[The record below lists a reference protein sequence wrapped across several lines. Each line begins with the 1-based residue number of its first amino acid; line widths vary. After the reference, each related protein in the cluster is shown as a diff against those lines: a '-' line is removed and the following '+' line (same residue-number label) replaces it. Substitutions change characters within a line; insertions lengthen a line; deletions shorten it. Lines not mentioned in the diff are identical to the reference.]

1 MSYLFKNITETIIKE
16 IDYKYPNIDIAS
28 KSKLFTGVFINY
40 ISSNFFRN
48 KYDNFKV
55 IEIESNNN
63 LYYRIGY
70 SQNKSVNIY
79 DYFGKISPWI
89 SEIDKLETLSNKKII
104 NLELTEDMKSI
115 IFGLKIK
122 NDFLSNVFEENEI
135 KKKLIEIE
143 KKEIVFEIIENLN
156 IANIKHLIKEE
167 NINNIEDINS
177 YFGYNCNIKYLDL
190 NQKGTYFIAKNENSI
205 CGIALIINNPFVYL
219 NESEKSVIDNLSK
232 YKYLSY
238 VNVNKEFLGLNLG
251 VKLIEEIYKH
261 CAENSYVYETSDY
274 TNDGNKYLESK
285 VSDLNEKYRE
295 KLNIIE
301 QKDRKKKELLIYK
314 ESKKGKSFEQIK
326 EIINNNSSKM
336 KIKTS

>member
-1 MSYLFKNITETIIKE
+1 MSYLFKNINESIIEE
-16 IDYKYPNIDIAS
+16 IDNKYPDIDLAT
-28 KSKLFTGVFINY
+28 KSKLFTGVFSNY
-40 ISSNFFRN
+40 LSSNFFRN

-55 IEIESNNN
+55 IEIESNSK

-70 SQNKSVNIY
+70 SQNKSINIY
-79 DYFGKISPWI
+79 DYFGKISPWL
-89 SEIDKLETLSNKKII
+89 SEIDNLENLSNKKIT
-104 NLELTEDMKSI
+104 NLDLTEEMKSI
-115 IFGLKIK
+115 ILKLKQK
-122 NDFLSNVFEENEI
+122 NNFLNNVFEENEI
-135 KKKLIEIE
+135 KQKLIESQ

-156 IANIKHLIKEE
+156 IEDIKKIIKEDD
-167 NINNIEDINS
+167 INNIEDINN

-190 NQKGTYFIAKNENSI
+190 NQRGTYFIAKNENSI

-219 NESEKSVIDNLSK
+219 NESEKSVISDTVN

-251 VKLIEEIYKH
+251 VRLIEEIYKY
-261 CAENSYVYETSDY
+261 CAEKGYIYETSDY

-285 VSDLNEKYRE
+285 VSDLNEKYKER
-295 KLNIIE
+295 LNIIE

-314 ESKKGKSFEQIK
+314 ESKKGKNFEQIK
-326 EIINNNSSKM
+326 EIINNNNSKM

>member
-1 MSYLFKNITETIIKE
+1 MSYLFKNINESIIEE
-16 IDYKYPNIDIAS
+16 IDNKYPDIDLAI
-28 KSKLFTGVFINY
+28 KSKLFTGVFSNY
-40 ISSNFFRN
+40 LSSNFFRN

-55 IEIESNNN
+55 IEIESNNT

-70 SQNKSVNIY
+70 SQNKSINIY
-79 DYFGKISPWI
+79 DYFGKISPWL
-89 SEIDKLETLSNKKII
+89 SEIDKLENLSNKKIT
-104 NLELTEDMKSI
+104 NLDLTEDMKSI
-115 IFGLKIK
+115 IFKLKQK
-122 NDFLSNVFEENEI
+122 NEFLNNVFEENEI
-135 KKKLIEIE
+135 KQKLIESQ

-156 IANIKHLIKEE
+156 IEDIKKLIKEE
-167 NINNIEDINS
+167 DINNIEDINN

-219 NESEKSVIDNLSK
+219 NESEKSVISANFN

-261 CAENSYVYETSDY
+261 CAENGYIYETSDY

-285 VSDLNEKYRE
+285 VSDLNAKYKER
-295 KLNIIE
+295 LNIIE

-314 ESKKGKSFEQIK
+314 ESKKGKTFEQIK
-326 EIINNNSSKM
+326 EIINNNNNKM